1 MPSRQ
6 GALGEASGENS
17 LVLGAGRNEAGVQGR
32 WGATREETSS
42 LALDL
47 EAEERADQPVLML
60 SRHYQLR
67 PCVLSTGP
75 RPRPP
80 PLPLSSKSIKMNH
93 ILKVALKSWQDH
105 SSDLTVSLGPLPRLQ
120 PDGLGNHR

>member
-32 WGATREETSS
+32 WGAIREETSS

-47 EAEERADQPVLML
+47 EVEERTEQPVLML
-60 SRHYQLR
+60 TDHCQLR
-67 PCVLSTGP
+67 P
-75 RPRPP
+75 PP
-80 PLPLSSKSIKMNH
+80 APPLLPLPLSSKSIKMNH

-105 SSDLTVSLGPLPRLQ
+105 SSTSQ
-120 PDGLGNHR
+120 CH